1 MFEKYSLAKSFLDK
15 TSTFLGVYNYY
26 MNYRIMAKKNLYLP
40 YEVIFKEVNE
50 PLHTEVGNNFFE
62 MLYIVSG
69 TGIQTIN
76 NNKLLYEPGHLFLIT
91 PEDSHSLEIQTTT
104 TVFQLRFTDI
114 YIKNGP
120 FTSNNLYKLEYILQ
134 HANHQ
139 PGCILKRITDKNL
152 VHPMIE
158 AVRHEYHNPTLY
170 NTELIQL
177 LINTLIV
184 IIARNISE
192 YLPENINKQ
201 SDSKAHT
208 LLEYIQTNIYEPEK
222 LSVTIMSEKFGISET
237 YLGRYFKKQANETL
251 QDYISKYRI
260 KLVENRLLYS
270 DLRVGEIASELGFN
284 DESHLNKIF
293 KKHRGTTPSAFRK
306 SPLANYTT

>member
-1 MFEKYSLAKSFLDK
+1 
-15 TSTFLGVYNYY
+15 
-26 MNYRIMAKKNLYLP
+26 MANNLYLP
-40 YEVIFKEVNE
+40 YEIIFKKIEE

-62 MLYIVSG
+62 LIYIISG
-69 TGIQTIN
+69 TGVQIIN
-76 NNKLLYEPGHLFLIT
+76 ENRLSYEPGHLFLIT
-91 PEDSHSLEIQTTT
+91 PDDSHSLEINSTTQI
-104 TVFQLRFTDI
+104 FLLRFTDI
-114 YIKNGP
+114 YIKNSSL
-120 FTSNNLYKLEYILQ
+120 TSGSLYKLEYILQ
-134 HANHQ
+134 HAHHQ

-152 VHPMIE
+152 VHPVVE
-158 AVRHEYHNPTLY
+158 AIKHEYENPTLY

-201 SDSKAHT
+201 SDGKAHN
-208 LLEYIQTNIYEPEK
+208 LLEYIQTHIYEPEK
-222 LSVTIMSEKFGISET
+222 LSISIMSERFGISET

-270 DLRVGEIASELGFN
+270 DLRIGEIANELGFN

-306 SPLANYTT
+306 FPFIKA

>member
-15 TSTFLGVYNYY
+15 TATFLGVYNYY

-50 PLHTEVGNNFFE
+50 PLHTELGNNFFE

-76 NNKLLYEPGHLFLIT
+76 HNKLLYEPGHLFLIT

-158 AVRHEYHNPTLY
+158 SIRHEYHNPTLY

>member
-1 MFEKYSLAKSFLDK
+1 
-15 TSTFLGVYNYY
+15 
-26 MNYRIMAKKNLYLP
+26 MAKNNLYLP
-40 YEVIFKEVNE
+40 YEVVFKEIE
-50 PLHTEVGNNFFE
+50 ESQYTEASNNFFE
-62 MLYIVSG
+62 LLYIVSG
-69 TGIQTIN
+69 TGEQTIN
-76 NNKLLYEPGHLFLIT
+76 ENRLSYEPGHLFLIT
-91 PEDSHSLEIQTTT
+91 PEDSHSLKIDTPTTI
-104 TVFQLRFTDI
+104 FQLRFTDI

-120 FTSNNLYKLEYILQ
+120 FTTNNIYKLEYILQ

-152 VHPMIE
+152 VHPLIE
-158 AVRHEYHNPTLY
+158 AIRHEYYNPTLY

-201 SDSKAHT
+201 SDGKTHT
-208 LLEYIQTNIYEPEK
+208 LLDYIQTHIYEPEK
-222 LSVTIMSEKFGISET
+222 LSVTVMSEKFRISET

-270 DLRVGEIASELGFN
+270 DLRIGEIVNELGFN

-293 KKHRGTTPSAFRK
+293 KKHKGTTPSAFRK
-306 SPLANYTT
+306 TSKIRA

>member
-1 MFEKYSLAKSFLDK
+1 VFEKYSLAKSFLDK

>member
-1 MFEKYSLAKSFLDK
+1 MP
-15 TSTFLGVYNYY
+15 
-26 MNYRIMAKKNLYLP
+26 KKNLYLP

-50 PLHTEVGNNFFE
+50 PLHTQVGNNFFE
-62 MLYIVSG
+62 LLYIVAG
-69 TGIQTIN
+69 TGVQTIN
-76 NNKLLYEPGHLFLIT
+76 DNKLLYEPGHLFLIT
-91 PEDSHSLEIQTTT
+91 PEDAHALEIHTSTTI
-104 TVFQLRFTDI
+104 FQLRFTDI

-152 VHPMIE
+152 VHPIIE
-158 AVRHEYHNPTLY
+158 AIRHEYHNPTLY

-208 LLEYIQTNIYEPEK
+208 LLEYIQSNIYEPEK

-293 KKHRGTTPSAFRK
+293 KKHRGITPSAFRK
-306 SPLANYTT
+306 STGLNYKN

>member
-1 MFEKYSLAKSFLDK
+1 M
-15 TSTFLGVYNYY
+15 
-26 MNYRIMAKKNLYLP
+26 IKNNIYLP
-40 YEVIFKEVNE
+40 YEVIFSEITE
-50 PLHTEVGNNFFE
+50 SLQTEVGNNFFE
-62 MLYIVSG
+62 LLYIVSG

-76 NNKLLYEPGHLFLIT
+76 QNRLSYEPGHLFLIT
-91 PEDSHSLEIQTTT
+91 PQDFHSLEIKEKT

-120 FTSNNLYKLEYILQ
+120 FTSNNLYKLEYILH
-134 HANHQ
+134 HAHHQ

-152 VHPMIE
+152 VHPVIE
-158 AVRHEYHNPTLY
+158 AIRHEYHNPTLY

-201 SDSKAHT
+201 SDGKTHS
-208 LLEYIQTNIYEPEK
+208 LLEYIQTHIYEPEK
-222 LSVTIMSEKFGISET
+222 LSVTVMSEKFGISET

-270 DLRVGEIASELGFN
+270 DLRVGEIANELGFN

-306 SPLANYTT
+306 KTLSA

>member
-1 MFEKYSLAKSFLDK
+1 
-15 TSTFLGVYNYY
+15 
-26 MNYRIMAKKNLYLP
+26 MANHQLYLP
-40 YEVIFKEVNE
+40 YEIIFKNVEE
-50 PLHTEVGNNFFE
+50 SLHTEVGNNFFE
-62 MLYIVSG
+62 LIYIVSG
-69 TGIQTIN
+69 TGVQTIN
-76 NNKLLYEPGHLFLIT
+76 KNRLSYEPGHLFLIT
-91 PEDSHSLEIQTTT
+91 PDDSHSLEINTETEI
-104 TVFQLRFTDI
+104 FLLRFTDI

-120 FTSNNLYKLEYILQ
+120 LTSDSVYKLEYILQ
-134 HANHQ
+134 HAHHQ

-152 VHPMIE
+152 VHPVIE
-158 AVRHEYHNPTLY
+158 AIRHEYQNPTLY

-201 SDSKAHT
+201 SDGKAHT
-208 LLEYIQTNIYEPEK
+208 ILEYIQTHIYEPEK
-222 LSVTIMSEKFGISET
+222 LSIAKMSEKFGISET

-270 DLRVGEIASELGFN
+270 DLRIGEIANELGFN

-306 SPLANYTT
+306 FPKIR

>member
-1 MFEKYSLAKSFLDK
+1 VFEKYSLAKSFLDK
-15 TSTFLGVYNYY
+15 TATFLGVYNYY

-76 NNKLLYEPGHLFLIT
+76 HNKLLYEPGHLFLIT

-158 AVRHEYHNPTLY
+158 AIRHEYHNPTLY

>member
-1 MFEKYSLAKSFLDK
+1 
-15 TSTFLGVYNYY
+15 
-26 MNYRIMAKKNLYLP
+26 MAKKNLYLP

-76 NNKLLYEPGHLFLIT
+76 HNKLLYEPGHLFLIT

-158 AVRHEYHNPTLY
+158 SIRHEYHNPTLY

>member
-1 MFEKYSLAKSFLDK
+1 MPK
-15 TSTFLGVYNYY
+15 N
-26 MNYRIMAKKNLYLP
+26 NLYLP
-40 YEVIFKEVNE
+40 YEINFKEIEESLDTKVE
-50 PLHTEVGNNFFE
+50 NNFFE
-62 MLYIVSG
+62 LIYIVSG
-69 TGIQTIN
+69 TGVQTIN
-76 NNKLLYEPGHLFLIT
+76 ENRLVYQPGHLFLIT
-91 PEDSHSLEIQTTT
+91 PEDSHSLEIKTPTTI
-104 TVFQLRFTDI
+104 FELRFTDI

-120 FTSNNLYKLEYILQ
+120 LTSDSLYKLEYILQ
-134 HANHQ
+134 HAHHQ
-139 PGCILKRITDKNL
+139 PGCILKRATDKNL
-152 VHPMIE
+152 VHPVIE
-158 AVRHEYHNPTLY
+158 AIRHEYQHPTLY

-201 SDSKAHT
+201 SDGKAHT
-208 LLEYIQTNIYEPEK
+208 ILEYIQTHIYEPEK

-270 DLRVGEIASELGFN
+270 DLRVGEIANELGFN

-306 SPLANYTT
+306 SSNFI

>member
-1 MFEKYSLAKSFLDK
+1 
-15 TSTFLGVYNYY
+15 
-26 MNYRIMAKKNLYLP
+26 MAKNNLYLP
-40 YEVIFKEVNE
+40 YEVIFKEIDDS
-50 PLHTEVGNNFFE
+50 LSTEVGNNFFE
-62 MLYIVSG
+62 LLYIVSG

-76 NNKLLYEPGHLFLIT
+76 ENRLSYQPGHLFLIT
-91 PEDSHSLEIQTTT
+91 PDDIHDLKIETHTS
-104 TVFQLRFTDI
+104 VFILRFTDI

-152 VHPMIE
+152 VHPIID
-158 AVRHEYHNPTLY
+158 AIRHEHHNPTLY

-192 YLPENINKQ
+192 YLPENITKQ
-201 SDSKAHT
+201 SDAKSHT
-208 LLEYIQTNIYEPEK
+208 MLQYIQSNIYEPEK
-222 LSVTIMSEKFGISET
+222 LSVAVMSAKFGISET

-260 KLVENRLLYS
+260 KLVENRLMYS

-293 KKHRGTTPSAFRK
+293 KKHKGITPSLFRK
-306 SPLANYTT
+306 TPQKI

>member
-1 MFEKYSLAKSFLDK
+1 
-15 TSTFLGVYNYY
+15 
-26 MNYRIMAKKNLYLP
+26 MAKNNLLLP
-40 YEVIFKEVNE
+40 YEVFFMEVDQSME
-50 PLHTEVGNNFFE
+50 TATGNNFFE
-62 MLYIVSG
+62 LIYICSG

-76 NNKLLYEPGHLFLIT
+76 DNKLLYSPGHLFLIT
-91 PEDSHSLEIQTTT
+91 PEDTHSLKTESPTRIF
-104 TVFQLRFTDI
+104 VLRFTNI

-152 VHPMIE
+152 VHPIVE
-158 AVRHEYHNPTLY
+158 AIQNEYYNPTLY

-201 SDSKAHT
+201 SDSKAHI
-208 LLEYIQTNIYEPEK
+208 LLEYIQSHIYEPEK
-222 LSVTIMSEKFGISET
+222 LSVAVMSKKLGISET

-270 DLRVGEIASELGFN
+270 DLRIGEIAYELGFN

-293 KKHRGTTPSAFRK
+293 KKHRGTTPSLFRK
-306 SPLANYTT
+306 KPFDLAPPLR

>member
-1 MFEKYSLAKSFLDK
+1 MPK
-15 TSTFLGVYNYY
+15 N
-26 MNYRIMAKKNLYLP
+26 NLYLP
-40 YEVIFKEVNE
+40 YEIIFKEIEESFDTKVE
-50 PLHTEVGNNFFE
+50 NNFFE
-62 MLYIVSG
+62 LIYIVSG
-69 TGIQTIN
+69 TGVQTIN
-76 NNKLLYEPGHLFLIT
+76 ENRLVYQPGHLFLIT
-91 PEDSHSLEIQTTT
+91 PEDSHSLDIKTPTTI
-104 TVFQLRFTDI
+104 FELRFTDI

-120 FTSNNLYKLEYILQ
+120 LTSDSLYKLEYILQ
-134 HANHQ
+134 HAHHQ
-139 PGCILKRITDKNL
+139 PGCILKRTTDKNL
-152 VHPMIE
+152 VHPVIE
-158 AVRHEYHNPTLY
+158 AIRHEYQHPTLY

-201 SDSKAHT
+201 SDGKAHT
-208 LLEYIQTNIYEPEK
+208 ILEYIQTHIYEPEK

-270 DLRVGEIASELGFN
+270 DLRVGEIANELGFN

-306 SPLANYTT
+306 SSNFI

>member
-1 MFEKYSLAKSFLDK
+1 
-15 TSTFLGVYNYY
+15 
-26 MNYRIMAKKNLYLP
+26 MANTNLYLP
-40 YEVIFKEVNE
+40 YEVVFKEIKE
-50 PLHTEVGNNFFE
+50 SLKTEVGNNFFE

-69 TGIQTIN
+69 TGTQIIN
-76 NNKLLYEPGHLFLIT
+76 DNRMSYHPGHLFLIT
-91 PEDSHSLEIQTTT
+91 PDDSHALEIETISII
-104 TVFQLRFTDI
+104 FILRFTNI

-120 FTSNNLYKLEYILQ
+120 FTSNSLYKLEYILQ

-139 PGCILKRITDKNL
+139 PGCILKRITDKDL
-152 VHPMIE
+152 VHPLINSI
-158 AVRHEYHNPTLY
+158 RHEYYNPTLY
-170 NTELIQL
+170 NTELTQL

-184 IIARNISE
+184 IIARNISD
-192 YLPENINKQ
+192 YLPENISKQ
-201 SDSKAHT
+201 SDGKAHI
-208 LLEYIQTNIYEPEK
+208 LLEYIQTHIYEPEK
-222 LSVTIMSEKFGISET
+222 LSVTVMSERFGFSET

-270 DLRVGEIASELGFN
+270 DLRVGEIAYELGFN

-306 SPLANYTT
+306 ASIVN

>member
-1 MFEKYSLAKSFLDK
+1 
-15 TSTFLGVYNYY
+15 
-26 MNYRIMAKKNLYLP
+26 MANTNLYHP
-40 YEVIFKEVNE
+40 YEIIFKKIEE

-62 MLYIVSG
+62 LIYIISG
-69 TGIQTIN
+69 TGVQTIN
-76 NNKLLYEPGHLFLIT
+76 ENRLSYEPGHLFLIT
-91 PEDSHSLEIQTTT
+91 PDDSHSLEINTETQI
-104 TVFQLRFTDI
+104 FLLRFTDI

-120 FTSNNLYKLEYILQ
+120 LTSDSLYKLEYILQ
-134 HANHQ
+134 HAHHQ

-152 VHPMIE
+152 VHPIIE
-158 AVRHEYHNPTLY
+158 AIRHEYENPILY

-201 SDSKAHT
+201 SDGKAHHI
-208 LLEYIQTNIYEPEK
+208 LEYIQTHIYEPEK
-222 LSVTIMSEKFGISET
+222 LSIAIMSEKFGISET
-237 YLGRYFKKQANETL
+237 YLGRFFKKQANETL

-270 DLRVGEIASELGFN
+270 DLRIGEIASELGFN

-306 SPLANYTT
+306 FPETR

>member
-1 MFEKYSLAKSFLDK
+1 M
-15 TSTFLGVYNYY
+15 
-26 MNYRIMAKKNLYLP
+26 IKNNIYLP
-40 YEVIFKEVNE
+40 YEVIFSEITE
-50 PLHTEVGNNFFE
+50 SLHTEVGNNFFE
-62 MLYIVSG
+62 LLYIVSG

-76 NNKLLYEPGHLFLIT
+76 QNRLSYEPGHLFLIT
-91 PEDSHSLEIQTTT
+91 PEDSHSLEIKNPTTI
-104 TVFQLRFTDI
+104 FQLRFTDI

-120 FTSNNLYKLEYILQ
+120 FTSNNLYKLEYILH
-134 HANHQ
+134 HAHHQ

-152 VHPMIE
+152 VHPIIE
-158 AVRHEYHNPTLY
+158 AIRHEYHNPTLY

-201 SDSKAHT
+201 SDAKAHI
-208 LLEYIQTNIYEPEK
+208 LLEYIQTHIYEPEK
-222 LSVTIMSEKFGISET
+222 LSVTVMSEKFGISET

-260 KLVENRLLYS
+260 KLAENRLLYS
-270 DLRVGEIASELGFN
+270 DLRVGEIANELGFN

-306 SPLANYTT
+306 KTLKL

>member
-1 MFEKYSLAKSFLDK
+1 
-15 TSTFLGVYNYY
+15 
-26 MNYRIMAKKNLYLP
+26 MAKNNLYLP
-40 YEVIFKEVNE
+40 YEVVFKEIDDS
-50 PLHTEVGNNFFE
+50 LSTEVGNNFFE
-62 MLYIVSG
+62 LLYIVSG

-76 NNKLLYEPGHLFLIT
+76 ENRLSYQPGHLFLIT
-91 PEDSHSLEIQTTT
+91 PDDIHDLKIETHTS
-104 TVFQLRFTDI
+104 VFILRFTDI

-120 FTSNNLYKLEYILQ
+120 FTSNNLYTLEYILQ

-152 VHPMIE
+152 VHPIID
-158 AVRHEYHNPTLY
+158 AIRHEHHNPTLY

-192 YLPENINKQ
+192 YLPENITKQ
-201 SDSKAHT
+201 SDAKSHT
-208 LLEYIQTNIYEPEK
+208 MLQYIQSNIYEPEK
-222 LSVTIMSEKFGISET
+222 LSVAVMSAKFGISET

-260 KLVENRLLYS
+260 KLVENRLMYS

-293 KKHRGTTPSAFRK
+293 KKHKGITPSLFRK
-306 SPLANYTT
+306 TPQKI

>member
-1 MFEKYSLAKSFLDK
+1 
-15 TSTFLGVYNYY
+15 
-26 MNYRIMAKKNLYLP
+26 MAKNNLYLP
-40 YEVIFKEVNE
+40 YEIIFKEVE
-50 PLHTEVGNNFFE
+50 ESLHTEVGNNFFE
-62 MLYIVSG
+62 LIYIVSG
-69 TGIQTIN
+69 TGVQTIN
-76 NNKLLYEPGHLFLIT
+76 DNRLVYKPGDLFLVT
-91 PEDSHSLEIQTTT
+91 PHDSHSLQIKTPTTI
-104 TVFQLRFTDI
+104 FLLRFTDI

-120 FTSNNLYKLEYILQ
+120 FTSNSLYKLEYILQ
-134 HANHQ
+134 HAHHQ
-139 PGCILKRITDKNL
+139 PGCILKRVTDKNL
-152 VHPMIE
+152 VHPVIE
-158 AVRHEYHNPTLY
+158 AIRHEYQNPTLY

-201 SDSKAHT
+201 SDGKAHT
-208 LLEYIQTNIYEPEK
+208 ILEYIQTNIYEPEK
-222 LSVTIMSEKFGISET
+222 LSVSIMSEKFGISET

-270 DLRVGEIASELGFN
+270 DLRVGEIANELGFN

-293 KKHRGTTPSAFRK
+293 KKHHGTTPSAFRK
-306 SPLANYTT
+306 STSIN

>member
-1 MFEKYSLAKSFLDK
+1 M
-15 TSTFLGVYNYY
+15 
-26 MNYRIMAKKNLYLP
+26 
-40 YEVIFKEVNE
+40 
-50 PLHTEVGNNFFE
+50 
-62 MLYIVSG
+62 SG

-76 NNKLLYEPGHLFLIT
+76 ENRLSYQPGHLFLIT
-91 PEDSHSLEIQTTT
+91 PDDIHDLKIETHTS
-104 TVFQLRFTDI
+104 VFILRFTDI

-139 PGCILKRITDKNL
+139 PGCILKRVTDKNL
-152 VHPMIE
+152 VRPIID
-158 AVRHEYHNPTLY
+158 AIRHEHHNPTLY

-192 YLPENINKQ
+192 YLPENITKQ
-201 SDSKAHT
+201 SDAKSHT
-208 LLEYIQTNIYEPEK
+208 ILQYIQSNIYEPEK
-222 LSVTIMSEKFGISET
+222 LSVAVMSEKFGISET

-260 KLVENRLLYS
+260 KLVENRLMYS
-270 DLRVGEIASELGFN
+270 DLRVGEIANELGFN

-293 KKHRGTTPSAFRK
+293 KKHKGITPSLFRK
-306 SPLANYTT
+306 TPQKI

>member
-1 MFEKYSLAKSFLDK
+1 
-15 TSTFLGVYNYY
+15 
-26 MNYRIMAKKNLYLP
+26 MANHQLYLP
-40 YEVIFKEVNE
+40 YEIIFKNVEE
-50 PLHTEVGNNFFE
+50 SLHTEVGNNFFE
-62 MLYIVSG
+62 LIYIVSG
-69 TGIQTIN
+69 TGVQTIN
-76 NNKLLYEPGHLFLIT
+76 ENRLSYETGHLFLIT
-91 PEDSHSLEIQTTT
+91 PDDSHSLEINTETEI
-104 TVFQLRFTDI
+104 FLLRFTDI

-120 FTSNNLYKLEYILQ
+120 LTSDSVYKLEYILQ
-134 HANHQ
+134 HAHHQ

-152 VHPMIE
+152 VHPVIE
-158 AVRHEYHNPTLY
+158 AIRHEYQNPTLY

-201 SDSKAHT
+201 SDGKAHT
-208 LLEYIQTNIYEPEK
+208 ILEYIQTHIYEPEK
-222 LSVTIMSEKFGISET
+222 LSIAKMSEKFGISET

-270 DLRVGEIASELGFN
+270 DLRIGEIANELGFN

-306 SPLANYTT
+306 FPEIR

>member
-1 MFEKYSLAKSFLDK
+1 MIK
-15 TSTFLGVYNYY
+15 T
-26 MNYRIMAKKNLYLP
+26 NLYLP
-40 YEVIFKEVNE
+40 YEVIFKEINE
-50 PLHTEVGNNFFE
+50 SLHTEVGNNFFE
-62 MLYIVSG
+62 LLYIVSG
-69 TGIQTIN
+69 TGVQTIN
-76 NNKLLYEPGHLFLIT
+76 ENRLSYEPGHLFLIT
-91 PEDSHSLEIQTTT
+91 PQDSHSLEIKSATTI
-104 TVFQLRFTDI
+104 FQLRFTDI

-134 HANHQ
+134 HAHHQ
-139 PGCILKRITDKNL
+139 PGCILKRATDKNL
-152 VHPMIE
+152 VHPVIE
-158 AVRHEYHNPTLY
+158 AIRHEYHNPTLY

>member
-1 MFEKYSLAKSFLDK
+1 
-15 TSTFLGVYNYY
+15 
-26 MNYRIMAKKNLYLP
+26 MAKNNLYLP
-40 YEVIFKEVNE
+40 YEVIFKEIDDS
-50 PLHTEVGNNFFE
+50 LATEVGNNFFE
-62 MLYIVSG
+62 LLYIVSG

-76 NNKLLYEPGHLFLIT
+76 ENRLSYHPGHLFLIT
-91 PEDSHSLEIQTTT
+91 PDDIHNLKIETPTS
-104 TVFQLRFTDI
+104 VFILRFTDI

-139 PGCILKRITDKNL
+139 PGCILKRVTDKNL
-152 VHPMIE
+152 VHPIID
-158 AVRHEYHNPTLY
+158 AIRHEHHNPTLY

-192 YLPENINKQ
+192 YLPENITKQ
-201 SDSKAHT
+201 SDAKLHT
-208 LLEYIQTNIYEPEK
+208 MLQYIQSNIYEPEK
-222 LSVTIMSEKFGISET
+222 LSVAVMSEKFGISET

-260 KLVENRLLYS
+260 KLVENRLMYS
-270 DLRVGEIASELGFN
+270 DLRVGEIANELGFN

-293 KKHRGTTPSAFRK
+293 KKHKGITPSLFRK
-306 SPLANYTT
+306 SPQKL

>member
-1 MFEKYSLAKSFLDK
+1 
-15 TSTFLGVYNYY
+15 
-26 MNYRIMAKKNLYLP
+26 MAKNNLYLP
-40 YEVIFKEVNE
+40 YEIIFKEVE
-50 PLHTEVGNNFFE
+50 ESLLTEVGNNFFE
-62 MLYIVSG
+62 LIYIVSG
-69 TGIQTIN
+69 TGVQTIN
-76 NNKLLYEPGHLFLIT
+76 ENRLVYKPGDLFLVT
-91 PEDSHSLEIQTTT
+91 PHDSHSLQIKTPTTI
-104 TVFQLRFTDI
+104 FLLRFTDI

-120 FTSNNLYKLEYILQ
+120 FTSNSLYKLEYILQ
-134 HANHQ
+134 HAHHQ
-139 PGCILKRITDKNL
+139 PGCILKRVTDKNL
-152 VHPMIE
+152 VHPVIE
-158 AVRHEYHNPTLY
+158 AIRHEYQNPTLY

-201 SDSKAHT
+201 SDGKAHT
-208 LLEYIQTNIYEPEK
+208 ILEYIQTNIYEPEK
-222 LSVTIMSEKFGISET
+222 LSVSIMSEKFGISET

-270 DLRVGEIASELGFN
+270 DLRVGEIANELGFN

-293 KKHRGTTPSAFRK
+293 KKHHGTTPSAFRK
-306 SPLANYTT
+306 STSIN

>member
-1 MFEKYSLAKSFLDK
+1 M
-15 TSTFLGVYNYY
+15 
-26 MNYRIMAKKNLYLP
+26 IKNNIYLP
-40 YEVIFKEVNE
+40 YEVIFSEITE
-50 PLHTEVGNNFFE
+50 SLQTEVGNNFFE
-62 MLYIVSG
+62 LLYIVSG

-76 NNKLLYEPGHLFLIT
+76 QNRLSYEPGHLFLIT
-91 PEDSHSLEIQTTT
+91 PQDFHSLEIKEKTTI
-104 TVFQLRFTDI
+104 FQLRFTDI

-120 FTSNNLYKLEYILQ
+120 FTSNNLYKLEYILH
-134 HANHQ
+134 HAHHQ

-152 VHPMIE
+152 VHPVIE
-158 AVRHEYHNPTLY
+158 AIRHEYHNPTLY

-192 YLPENINKQ
+192 YLPENISNQ
-201 SDSKAHT
+201 SDGKAHN
-208 LLEYIQTNIYEPEK
+208 LLEYIQTHIYEPEK
-222 LSVTIMSEKFGISET
+222 LSVTVMSEKFGISET

-270 DLRVGEIASELGFN
+270 DLRVGEIANELGFN

-306 SPLANYTT
+306 KTLSV

>member
-1 MFEKYSLAKSFLDK
+1 
-15 TSTFLGVYNYY
+15 
-26 MNYRIMAKKNLYLP
+26 MANTNLYLP
-40 YEVIFKEVNE
+40 YEIIFKNIEE

-62 MLYIVSG
+62 LIYIISG
-69 TGIQTIN
+69 TGVQIIN
-76 NNKLLYEPGHLFLIT
+76 ENRLSYQPGHLFLIT
-91 PEDSHSLEIQTTT
+91 PDDSHSLEINSPTQI
-104 TVFQLRFTDI
+104 FLLRFTDI
-114 YIKNGP
+114 YIKNSP
-120 FTSNNLYKLEYILQ
+120 LTSGSLYKLEYILQ
-134 HANHQ
+134 HAHHQ

-152 VHPMIE
+152 VHPVIE
-158 AVRHEYHNPTLY
+158 AIKHEYQNPTLY

-201 SDSKAHT
+201 SDGKAHNI
-208 LLEYIQTNIYEPEK
+208 LEYIQTHIYEPEK
-222 LSVTIMSEKFGISET
+222 LSITIMSEKFGISET

-270 DLRVGEIASELGFN
+270 DLRIGEIANELGFN

-306 SPLANYTT
+306 FPVSN

>member
-15 TSTFLGVYNYY
+15 TATFLGVYNYY

-76 NNKLLYEPGHLFLIT
+76 HNKLLYEPGHLFLIT

-158 AVRHEYHNPTLY
+158 AIRHEYHNPTLY